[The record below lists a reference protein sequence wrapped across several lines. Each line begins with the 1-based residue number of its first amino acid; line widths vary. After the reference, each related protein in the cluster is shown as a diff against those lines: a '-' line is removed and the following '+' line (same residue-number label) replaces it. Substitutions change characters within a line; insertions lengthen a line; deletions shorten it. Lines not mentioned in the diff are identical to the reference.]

1 MKKINV
7 LVTGIGGGSHGE
19 QIIKALKLA
28 KQVDLT
34 IVGTDVTDITTGKR
48 LVDIF
53 YKVPYANADNYKDV
67 LIEIIKKHDIRFIF
81 HGSEPELK
89 FISENRAF
97 FEELNVG
104 HPLNS
109 KDVIELCMNKYKTF
123 EKLKELGFNL
133 GQYKKIDKIED
144 IDGIDFS
151 PLVLK
156 PSTGSG
162 GSAHVNICF
171 DKEDLEMATRYML
184 KYGVDIVAQ
193 EYIYS
198 ENEYTIGVSSDSK
211 GNILGSIGIRRILG
225 NSLSTRVKIRRDD
238 KLYMIS
244 TGISQGEIIDDRCI
258 LSQAE
263 EIAKKLHSVGPLNIQ
278 CRIVN
283 DKIYPFEINPRLSGT
298 TSLRA
303 MVGYNEPEAMILDYV
318 LNKKSELKNYSTK
331 TILRTIEEVIVDEN
345 DIN

>member
-1 MKKINV
+1 MRKINV

-19 QIIKALKLA
+19 QIVKALKLA
-28 KQVDLT
+28 TNIDLT
-34 IVGTDVTDITTGKR
+34 IIGTDVTDITTGKR

-53 YKVPYANADNYKDV
+53 YKVPYANADNYKEV
-67 LIEIIKKHDIRFIF
+67 LAEIIKKHDIKFIF

-89 FISENRAF
+89 FISENRDF
-97 FEELNVG
+97 FEELNVS

-109 KDVIELCMNKYKTF
+109 KDIISLCMNKYETF
-123 EKLKELGFNL
+123 KVLERLGVKI
-133 GQYKKIDKIED
+133 GKYKKIDFLED
-144 IDGIDFS
+144 IKEIDFF

-171 DKEDLEMATRYML
+171 DKEDLEMATKYML

-198 ENEYTIGVSSDSK
+198 ENEYTIGVSSDENSE
-211 GNILGSIGIRRILG
+211 IIGSIGIKRILG
-225 NSLSTRVKIRRDD
+225 NSLSTRVKIKKDD

-244 TGISQGEIIDDRCI
+244 TGISQGEIIKDRDI

-263 EIAKKLHSVGPLNIQ
+263 EIAKKLNSVGPLNIQ
-278 CRIVN
+278 CRIIEGI
-283 DKIYPFEINPRLSGT
+283 IYPFEINPRLSGT

-303 MVGYNEPEAMILDYV
+303 IAGYNEPEAMILNKV
-318 LNKKSELKNYSTK
+318 LKKEVDLINYQEK
-331 TILRTIEEVIVDEN
+331 IILRTIEEVEVYEK
-345 DIN
+345 

>member
-1 MKKINV
+1 MRKINV

-19 QIIKALKLA
+19 QIVKALKLA
-28 KQVDLT
+28 TKIDLT
-34 IVGTDVTDITTGKR
+34 IIGTDVTDITTGKR

-53 YKVPYANADNYKDV
+53 YKVPYANADNYKEV
-67 LIEIIKKHDIRFIF
+67 LAEIIKKHDIKFIF

-89 FISENRAF
+89 FISENRDF
-97 FEELNVG
+97 FEELNVS

-109 KDVIELCMNKYKTF
+109 KDIITLCMNKYETF
-123 EKLKELGFNL
+123 KVLERLGVKI
-133 GQYKKIDKIED
+133 GKYKKIDFLED
-144 IDGIDFS
+144 IKEIDFF

-171 DKEDLEMATRYML
+171 DKEDLEMATKYML

-198 ENEYTIGVSSDSK
+198 ENEYTIGVSSDENSE
-211 GNILGSIGIRRILG
+211 IIGSIGIKRILG
-225 NSLSTRVKIRRDD
+225 NSLSTRVKIKKDD

-244 TGISQGEIIDDRCI
+244 TGISQGEIIKDRDI

-263 EIAKKLHSVGPLNIQ
+263 EIAKKLNSVGPLNIQ
-278 CRIVN
+278 CRIIEGI
-283 DKIYPFEINPRLSGT
+283 IYPFEINPRLSGT

-303 MVGYNEPEAMILDYV
+303 IAGYNEPEAMILNKV
-318 LNKKSELKNYSTK
+318 LKKEVDLINYQEK
-331 TILRTIEEVIVDEN
+331 IILRTIEEVEVYEK
-345 DIN
+345 

>member
-1 MKKINV
+1 MRKINV

-19 QIIKALKLA
+19 QIVKALKLA
-28 KQVDLT
+28 TNIDLT
-34 IVGTDVTDITTGKR
+34 IIGTDVTDITTGKR

-53 YKVPYANADNYKDV
+53 YKVPYANADNYKEV
-67 LIEIIKKHDIRFIF
+67 LAEIIKKHDIKFIF

-89 FISENRAF
+89 FISENRDF
-97 FEELNVG
+97 FEELNVS

-109 KDVIELCMNKYKTF
+109 KDIISLCMNKYETFKTL
-123 EKLKELGFNL
+123 EKLGIQIGK
-133 GQYKKIDKIED
+133 YRKIDSLED
-144 IDGIDFS
+144 INKIDFF

-162 GSAHVNICF
+162 GSANVNICF
-171 DKEDLEMATRYML
+171 DKEDLETATKYML

-198 ENEYTIGVSSDSK
+198 ENEYTIGVSSDENSE
-211 GNILGSIGIRRILG
+211 IIGSIGIKRILG
-225 NSLSTRVKIRRDD
+225 NSLSTRVKIKKDD

-244 TGISQGEIIDDRCI
+244 TGISQGEIIKDRDI

-263 EIAKKLHSVGPLNIQ
+263 EIAKKLNSVGPLNIQ
-278 CRIVN
+278 CRIV
-283 DKIYPFEINPRLSGT
+283 DGKIYTFEINPRLSGT

-303 MVGYNEPEAMILDYV
+303 MAGYNEPEAMILKKV
-318 LNKKSELKNYSTK
+318 LKKEVDLNNYQEK
-331 TILRTIEEVIVDEN
+331 TILRTIEEVEI
-345 DIN
+345 IG

>member
-1 MKKINV
+1 MRKINV

-19 QIIKALKLA
+19 QIVKALKLA
-28 KQVDLT
+28 TNIDLT
-34 IVGTDVTDITTGKR
+34 IIGTDVTDITTGKR

-53 YKVPYANADNYKDV
+53 YKVPYANADNYKEV
-67 LIEIIKKHDIRFIF
+67 LAEIIKKHDIKFIF

-89 FISENRAF
+89 FISENRDF
-97 FEELNVG
+97 FEELNVS

-109 KDVIELCMNKYKTF
+109 KDIISLCMNKYETF
-123 EKLKELGFNL
+123 KVLERLGVKI
-133 GQYKKIDKIED
+133 GKYKKIDFLED
-144 IDGIDFS
+144 IKEIDFF

-171 DKEDLEMATRYML
+171 DKEDLETATKYML

-198 ENEYTIGVSSDSK
+198 ENEYTIGVSSDENSE
-211 GNILGSIGIRRILG
+211 IIGSIGIKRILG
-225 NSLSTRVKIRRDD
+225 NSLSTRVKIKKDD

-244 TGISQGEIIDDRCI
+244 TGISQGEIIKDRDI

-263 EIAKKLHSVGPLNIQ
+263 EIAKKLNSVGPLNIQ
-278 CRIVN
+278 CRIV
-283 DKIYPFEINPRLSGT
+283 DGKIYTFEINPRLSGT

-303 MVGYNEPEAMILDYV
+303 MAGYNEPEAMILKKV
-318 LNKKSELKNYSTK
+318 LKKEVDLNNYQEK
-331 TILRTIEEVIVDEN
+331 TILRTIEEVEI
-345 DIN
+345 IG

>member
-28 KQVDLT
+28 TNIDLT
-34 IVGTDVTDITTGKR
+34 IIGTDVTDITTGKR
-48 LVDIF
+48 LVNIF

-67 LIEIIKKHDIRFIF
+67 LADIIKKHEVKFIF

-89 FISENRAF
+89 FISENRDF

-109 KDVIELCMNKYKTF
+109 KEIIALCMNKYETF
-123 EKLKELGFNL
+123 EKLKELGFHL
-133 GQYKKIDKIED
+133 GKYKKIDKTED
-144 IDGIDFS
+144 IENIDFF

-171 DKEDLEMATRYML
+171 DREDLEMATKYML

-198 ENEYTIGVSSDSK
+198 ENEYTIGVSSDK
-211 GNILGSIGIRRILG
+211 NANIIGSIGIRRILG
-225 NSLSTRVKIRRDD
+225 NSLSTRVKIIKND
-238 KLYMIS
+238 KVYMIS
-244 TGISQGEIIDDRCI
+244 TGISQGEVINDRHI
-258 LSQAE
+258 LRQAE

-278 CRIVN
+278 CRIVDN
-283 DKIYPFEINPRLSGT
+283 KIFPFEINPRLSGT

-318 LNKKSELKNYSTK
+318 LNKKSELKNYSTR
-331 TILRTIEEVIVDEN
+331 TILRTIEEVIVDEK
-345 DIN
+345 